1 LNKPKPRYLA
11 MLAIIV
17 GLTLS
22 FGIVSKSNQ
31 GQAQSVDGVFD
42 STALVCSKCKGAME
56 TGVMQDYYQPDSAQP
71 EVWASFAQGKLPF
84 ARRPKEIKIRAN
96 RCTNCGYV
104 ELYAK

>member
-1 LNKPKPRYLA
+1 

-22 FGIVSKSNQ
+22 FGIVSRPNQ
-31 GQAQSVDGVFD
+31 SQAQTSDAVVSD
-42 STALVCSKCKGAME
+42 SSALVCSKCKGAME